1 MTISPVGTSIFILA
15 PYAKDVNPRI
25 FLLPR
30 TLYVHT
36 LDKSH
41 IPTRVR
47 DAVQET
53 GGLSQNRT
61 VTIAYRESSP
71 RQTQR
76 RLCGVTIQTSCFD
89 SGTSPTRSVGLSVVY
104 IPTHPTDGRMSIHAL
119 FAFAFDLY
127 WSRESFDF
135 RAQKAHAEC
144 PSMCF
149 SLARSISIGSQN
161 RSIFGGIS
169 CAFAEWIHRQL
180 HTDQIALRLTNVC
193 MESDCLLHA
202 DVLFCP
208 YSTFSREDGLPHYP
222 TRKVRCTR
230 LLHA

>member
-1 MTISPVGTSIFILA
+1 MVTCNRVQHPDCWTPCLPVTISPVGTSIFILA
-15 PYAKDVNPRI
+15 PYAKDVKPRI

-89 SGTSPTRSVGLSVVY
+89 SGTSPTRSVGSIYTDTSDRWENV
-104 IPTHPTDGRMSIHAL
+104 HPCAFRLCVQSLLVHKFVQFSRPESPCRMSTRVL
-119 FAFAFDLY
+119 FACAFNLY
-127 WSRESFDF
+127 WFTNSF
-135 RAQKAHAEC
+135 
-144 PSMCF
+144 
-149 SLARSISIGSQN
+149 N
-161 RSIFGGIS
+161 FGGG
-169 CAFAEWIHRQL
+169 
-180 HTDQIALRLTNVC
+180 
-193 MESDCLLHA
+193 
-202 DVLFCP
+202 
-208 YSTFSREDGLPHYP
+208 SRVHS
-222 TRKVRCTR
+222 
-230 LLHA
+230 

>member
-1 MTISPVGTSIFILA
+1 MVTCNRVQHPDCWTPCLPVTISPVGTSIFILA
-15 PYAKDVNPRI
+15 PYAKDVKPRI

-47 DAVQET
+47 DAGQES

-89 SGTSPTRSVGLSVVY
+89 SGTSPTRSVGVSEVY
-104 IPTHPTDGRMSIHAL
+104 VYRHIRQMG
-119 FAFAFDLY
+119 
-127 WSRESFDF
+127 
-135 RAQKAHAEC
+135 EC
-144 PSMCF
+144 PSMRF
-149 SLARSISIGSQN
+149 SLLRSISIGPGN
-161 RSIFGGIS
+161 RSIFAPRKPMQNVHP
-169 CAFAEWIHRQL
+169 CAFRFRVRSLLVQKIVRFWGNLVRIRRIDSP
-180 HTDQIALRLTNVC
+180 TIA
-193 MESDCLLHA
+193 
-202 DVLFCP
+202 
-208 YSTFSREDGLPHYP
+208 Y
-222 TRKVRCTR
+222 
-230 LLHA
+230 

>member
-1 MTISPVGTSIFILA
+1 MVVTCNRVQHPDCWTPCLPVTISPVGTSIFILA
-15 PYAKDVNPRI
+15 PYAKDVKPRI

-47 DAVQET
+47 DAGQES

-76 RLCGVTIQTSCFD
+76 RLCGVTIQTSCSIAHLCAFRLRVQ
-89 SGTSPTRSVGLSVVY
+89 SLLVHKFVQFSRPESPC
-104 IPTHPTDGRMSIHAL
+104 RMSIHAL
-119 FAFAFDLY
+119 FACAFDLY
-127 WSRESFDF
+127 WSRKSFD
-135 RAQKAHAEC
+135 
-144 PSMCF
+144 
-149 SLARSISIGSQN
+149 
-161 RSIFGGIS
+161 FGGIS
-169 CAFAEWIHRQL
+169 CAFVEWIHRQL
-180 HTDQIALRLTNVC
+180 HTDQLALRLTNVC

-208 YSTFSREDGLPHYP
+208 SARFHVEGRLELRSRVNLA
-222 TRKVRCTR
+222 CTGF
-230 LLHA
+230 LGA